1 MNAKEPHRRVV
12 ADQHIISVNRR
23 VSVDGLDEFIDEAM
37 NGMARLL
44 EGNGYPFVIYHDG
57 LTVDSPGTVE
67 VCQPIDPDFGRRL
80 ELPEGIIR
88 RVEPEHAEAWV
99 TVSRAELAFPEI
111 DEIYAGLDAD
121 LTDRGWQRNGA
132 PREVYWGEWNDAAI
146 DDPTCDVCFPVVP
159 YPDEM

>member
-1 MNAKEPHRRVV
+1 M
-12 ADQHIISVNRR
+12 NRR

-80 ELPEGIIR
+80 ELPKGIIR
-88 RVEPEHAEAWV
+88 RVEPEHVEAWV

>member
-1 MNAKEPHRRVV
+1 MERFAGQTVIVTGAAHGFGRAIAHAFAWEGANVWAC
-12 ADQHIISVNRR
+12 DVNTE
-23 VSVDGLDEFIDEAM
+23 GLGET
-37 NGMARLL
+37 ARL
-44 EGNGYPFVIYHDG
+44 VYHDG

-88 RVEPEHAEAWV
+88 RVEPEHVEAWV